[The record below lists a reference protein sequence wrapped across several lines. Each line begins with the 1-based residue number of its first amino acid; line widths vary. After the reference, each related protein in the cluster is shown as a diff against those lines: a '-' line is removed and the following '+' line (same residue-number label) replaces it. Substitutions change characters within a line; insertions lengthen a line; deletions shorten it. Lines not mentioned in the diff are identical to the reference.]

1 MNFPTEYNC
10 LSKNEFYLGEFKI
23 IPIRFEDRI
32 DIMDWR
38 NEQMYHLR
46 QKERLTV
53 DEQLNYFKN
62 TVSSLFIKEQPNQIL
77 FSFLKNNVLI
87 GYGGLVQINWTDYNL
102 EMSFLVNTKTLN
114 DRKAYDECFNAY
126 ISLIKDVSF
135 NVLKFN
141 KLYTETY
148 DLREDHIRIL
158 EENKFIL
165 EGRLRE
171 HISIDG
177 TYYDSLYHSILKK
190 EYLLNK

>member
-87 GYGGLVQINWTDYNL
+87 GYGGLVHINWTDYNL

-126 ISLIKDVSF
+126 ISLIKDV
-135 NVLKFN
+135 
-141 KLYTETY
+141 
-148 DLREDHIRIL
+148 
-158 EENKFIL
+158 
-165 EGRLRE
+165 
-171 HISIDG
+171 
-177 TYYDSLYHSILKK
+177 
-190 EYLLNK
+190 